1 MTTLQHTPMMAQ
13 YWTIK
18 NNHPDYLLFYR
29 MGDFYEL
36 FYEDAEKASRLLDI
50 TLTRRGQSAGQ
61 PVPMAGV
68 PVHAAE
74 QYLAKLVR
82 LGESVAICE
91 QVGDPATSKGPVA
104 REVVKI
110 ITPGTLTDSSLL
122 DENKDTLLAAVFFH
136 ENLIGIAV
144 INVLT
149 GMLTLTEQ
157 SLFDLS
163 STIERIGPAEI
174 LISEGQKNSHQEL
187 PYCFVER
194 PHFHFDAERGKKM
207 LCEQLG
213 TFDLNGFGAQ
223 SLALAHSAASAL
235 IYYIEHTQK
244 QTNRIIHA
252 ITVENPTDFVQM
264 DPNTRRHLELTETLS
279 GDMSP
284 TLLSVMD
291 TCKNPMGRR
300 LLRHWLHHP
309 LRDITQIKQRQ
320 TWIEVLVAPEH
331 YDSLQ
336 QLRKTLQHIADIER
350 IVGRIGLKQARPR
363 DLSALRESLAL
374 LPSIEAL
381 LINCNQYVFG
391 NFINALKN
399 TPSEPLTLLQRA
411 IKIEPAVSLKDGG
424 VIAEGFDTELDE
436 LRLIQ
441 HNQGEFLVALEQ
453 QEKERTNIP
462 TLRVEYNRIHGFF
475 IEVSRSYSDQVPL
488 DYQRRQT
495 LKNSERYTTE
505 YLSAFEE
512 KILHANERALS
523 REKYLFDQVIEELN
537 ISLSALKSLSVQLA
551 TVDVICTL
559 ADRAIALNLV
569 KPIMTTEHE
578 ILITEGRHIVIEG
591 QVERFIAN
599 HIELHTQRRLLMIT
613 GPNMGGKST
622 YMRQCALIALLAH
635 VGSFVPAKS
644 ATITLLDQIFT
655 RIGAND
661 DLASG
666 RSTFLVEMSEAAT
679 ILNRATLNS
688 LVLIDEIGRGTST
701 YDGLSLAHA
710 IATDLAQRIGCFTLF
725 ATHYFELTELA
736 TQLEGIV
743 NVHFDAVEHGEHI
756 VFLHTLEEG
765 PASRSY
771 GIQVARLA
779 GIPRD
784 VIYQAQRKLNML
796 ENFTPTTKPTT
807 PHLAVVTQQ
816 DLFQTD
822 PILEEL
828 KQLKVDELTA
838 RQALEILYRWRE
850 GLDQN

>member
-1 MTTLQHTPMMAQ
+1 MTSLQHTPMMAQ
-13 YWTIK
+13 YWAIK
-18 NNHPDYLLFYR
+18 NKHPDYLLFYR

-110 ITPGTLTDSSLL
+110 ITPGTLIDSTLL
-122 DENKDTLLAAVFFH
+122 DENKDTLLAAVFSH
-136 ENLIGIAV
+136 EEAIGIAV

-149 GMLTLTEQ
+149 GMLTITEQ
-157 SLFDLS
+157 SLLDLP
-163 STIERIGPAEI
+163 STIERMGPAEI
-174 LISEGQKNSHQEL
+174 LISEEQKNLFKEL
-187 PYCFVER
+187 QYYFVER
-194 PHFHFDAERGKKM
+194 PNFHFDAERGKTM

-223 SLALAHSAASAL
+223 HLTLAHSSASAL

-244 QTNRIIHA
+244 QTNRIIHS
-252 ITVENPTDFVQM
+252 ITVENTTDFVQM

-279 GDMSP
+279 GEMSP

-291 TCKNPMGRR
+291 TCKNSMGRR

-309 LRDITQIKQRQ
+309 LHDITQIKQRQ
-320 TWIEVLVAPEH
+320 AWIEVFVAPEH
-331 YDSLQ
+331 YNTLQ
-336 QLRKTLQHIADIER
+336 QLRKTLQQIADIER
-350 IVGRIGLKQARPR
+350 IIGRVGLKQARPR

-374 LPSIEAL
+374 LPSIEKLLVNSDQHIFDSFIQAL
-381 LINCNQYVFG
+381 RNI
-391 NFINALKN
+391 
-399 TPSEPLTLLQRA
+399 PSEPLTLLQRA
-411 IKIEPAVSLKDGG
+411 IKLEPAVSLKDGG
-424 VIAEGFDTELDE
+424 VIADGFDKELDE

-441 HNQGEFLVALEQ
+441 HNQGQFLIDLEQ
-453 QEKERTNIP
+453 QEKERTHIP

-475 IEVSRSYSDQVPL
+475 IEVSRSYADQVPP

-495 LKNSERYTTE
+495 LKNSERFTTE
-505 YLSAFEE
+505 HLSAFEE
-512 KILHANERALS
+512 KILHANDRALS

-537 ISLSALKSLSVQLA
+537 RSLSTLKSLSLQLA
-551 TVDVICTL
+551 TIDVIGTL
-559 ADRAIALNLV
+559 ADRAIALNLI
-569 KPIMTTEHE
+569 KPVMTTEHE

-622 YMRQCALIALLAH
+622 YMRQCALITLLAH
-635 VGSFVPAKS
+635 VGSFVPATS
-644 ATITLLDQIFT
+644 ATITLVDQIFT

-679 ILNRATLNS
+679 ILNRATSHS

-710 IATDLAQRIGCFTLF
+710 IATDLARRVGCFTLF

-736 TQLEGIV
+736 SQLDGVV
-743 NVHFDAVEHGEHI
+743 NVHFDAIEHGEHI
-756 VFLHTLEEG
+756 VFLHTVEEG
-765 PASRSY
+765 PASRSF

-779 GIPRD
+779 GIPKA
-784 VIYQAQRKLNML
+784 VIYQAQRKLDML
-796 ENFTPTTKPTT
+796 ENSTPAIPRLTTV
-807 PHLAVVTQQ
+807 AQQ
-816 DLFQTD
+816 DLFQSD

-828 KQLKVDELTA
+828 RQLNVDELTA
-838 RQALEILYRWRE
+838 RQALDLLYRWRE
-850 GLDQN
+850 EIDKD